1 MLNDSTICFIAYMY
15 VLCSCQYHTCTVHT
29 KLQNKA
35 TYQSSDACGSEA
47 KPEHILVKKLLCD
60 LCLKKESASLYMVLE
75 IQCTCT
81 VIENVVYM
89 FTGCLVQYMCT
100 L

>member
-1 MLNDSTICFIAYMY
+1 MLNDSTRYIVFMPIPY
-15 VLCSCQYHTCTVHT
+15 STCT

-60 LCLKKESASLYMVLE
+60 KCLKKESASLYMVLE
-75 IQCTCT
+75 IH
-81 VIENVVYM
+81 VWS
-89 FTGCLVQYMCT
+89 LKT
-100 L
+100 LSLCS